1 MSDWPCDKEKRKQ
14 CRCMELRAS
23 RPTYIYS
30 PPCLFLLSHS
40 LIPIRFS
47 KQMQRFRNSEPNQ
60 KPEKIQSKMSPA
72 AQYLGQFHGSRTSSL
87 RRKRTQTSEF
97 LKGVLTSE
105 GRRQRRD
112 SKAASMSPSPERN
125 VPLTSHSQTLL
136 WAEPISRVPTNPNDS
151 EAQETTEP
159 LAPPATPLLLPS
171 KQSSPP
177 ALADLTLPAARSVMS
192 LASAASSTASFQS
205 ASSRL
210 SLNTSFD
217 MSDWM
222 ASKYSHEI
230 QESPFYCCSLEYAR
244 RSANTPQGRAPLFV
258 ISESPTEQIASPC
271 RDPECPVSAAH
282 GEGAYRYLGQPVPQF
297 LQNELEENIGRGARH
312 LWGSSNPH
320 PLLWLAFWRSTMGLS
335 SEEEKAIVGDF
346 MKAHGLLGDVDLRKD
361 QMWAYAW
368 CQSLGFLSSSPCSS
382 TSSE

>member
-1 MSDWPCDKEKRKQ
+1 
-14 CRCMELRAS
+14 
-23 RPTYIYS
+23 
-30 PPCLFLLSHS
+30 
-40 LIPIRFS
+40 
-47 KQMQRFRNSEPNQ
+47 MQRFRNSEPNQ

-72 AQYLGQFHGSRTSSL
+72 AQYLGEFHGSRTSSL

-112 SKAASMSPSPERN
+112 SKAASMSPSPERD

-151 EAQETTEP
+151 EAQETTGS

-171 KQSSPP
+171 KRSLPP

-205 ASSRL
+205 TISRL
-210 SLNTSFD
+210 NLDTTLD
-217 MSDWM
+217 MSDSM
-222 ASKYSHEI
+222 CSKYSEEI
-230 QESPFYCCSLEYAR
+230 QESPFYCCSLEFAR
-244 RSANTPQGRAPLFV
+244 RSAHTPHGRAPFLLV
-258 ISESPTEQIASPC
+258 SEYPNEQIANPC
-271 RDPECPVSAAH
+271 KDAECPVLTTHS
-282 GEGAYRYLGQPVPQF
+282 EGAYRYLGKPVPRF
-297 LQNELEENIGRGARH
+297 LQDELEENIGRGARH

-368 CQSLGFLSSSPCSS
+368 CESLGFVSSSPCSS